1 MYKALKK
8 GIDVPVVAGIMP
20 VTNASQIKRIVS
32 LSGNLVPAKF
42 LTIVDRFGDHPEAM
56 KQAGIAYAT
65 EQIIDLI
72 ANGVNHV
79 HIYAMNKPEI
89 VEAIM
94 NNLSYIYVR
103 E

>member
-1 MYKALKK
+1 
-8 GIDVPVVAGIMP
+8 
-20 VTNASQIKRIVS
+20 
-32 LSGNLVPAKF
+32 
-42 LTIVDRFGDHPEAM
+42 M